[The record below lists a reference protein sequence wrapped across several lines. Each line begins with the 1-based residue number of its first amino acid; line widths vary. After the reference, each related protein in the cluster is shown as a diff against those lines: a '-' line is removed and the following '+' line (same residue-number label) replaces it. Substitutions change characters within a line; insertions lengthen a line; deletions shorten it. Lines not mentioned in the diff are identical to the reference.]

1 MQEVQIL
8 IPMRGEVAA
17 EATVQML
24 VLRPVKVKVR
34 GARNGRGIKGR
45 NRCLS
50 SGDRIW
56 VNIRKDGM
64 ILLRSNPSV
73 A

>member
-1 MQEVQIL
+1 MQAVQIL
-8 IPMRGEVAA
+8 IPMRGEVAV

-34 GARNGRGIKGR
+34 GARNERGIKGR

-56 VNIRKDGM
+56 VNIRRDGM
-64 ILLRSNPSV
+64 ILLRGNASV